1 MPPGATFVYPK
12 LRTVRYASMAQ
23 MTTTTANRLQAITLA
38 IEATV
43 LGLHVLELALVNGD
57 SEKVIALAH
66 QLRHC
71 ASEFDFATSL
81 GGAATAAAD
90 VAGRSNQV
98 KSGGHGQADRRVC
111 GYELTCRR
119 SLPFSAMGQKR
130 KMRKARECVGL

>member
-1 MPPGATFVYPK
+1 
-12 LRTVRYASMAQ
+12 MAQ

-57 SEKVIALAH
+57 SEKVIAPAH

-81 GGAATAAAD
+81 GGRRRRQLTLPAAAI
-90 VAGRSNQV
+90 RSKAAV
-98 KSGGHGQADRRVC
+98 MAKPIVLC